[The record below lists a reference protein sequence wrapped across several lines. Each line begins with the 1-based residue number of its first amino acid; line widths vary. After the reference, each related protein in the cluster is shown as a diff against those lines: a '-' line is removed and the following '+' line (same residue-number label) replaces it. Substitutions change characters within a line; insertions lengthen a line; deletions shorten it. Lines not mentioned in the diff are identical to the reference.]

1 MAVLSAGITIMEM
14 LLASWL
20 NLIGKPIWLFDC
32 KESHCKGLG
41 FRLQPSVTDCLG
53 QTNNLQGFTDIYIF
67 VLEHKNMHKS
77 SIKEKK
83 VLLRRLNVR
92 QGGNFR
98 NNLFQWK
105 VGINEINLGVQIHWS
120 CFIPKEK
127 LLKFWDT

>member
-1 MAVLSAGITIMEM
+1 M
-14 LLASWL
+14 
-20 NLIGKPIWLFDC
+20 
-32 KESHCKGLG
+32 
-41 FRLQPSVTDCLG
+41 TDCLG

-127 LLKFWDT
+127 LLKF